1 MNELMIVGGG
11 YVGVEYAKL
20 AKAKNV
26 TCTIVDVD
34 QQRVTTLNDIHC
46 LGACTW
52 ADVKQVKYHRTW
64 MVCVPTPVT
73 VDLRP
78 DTTCV
83 YAAVDSV
90 VKHSMTGDALLLV
103 STVDLVTLD
112 RVKRTVLEAD
122 MVFAHTPERMAPGD
136 TVPMQMVHLIGADS
150 QRAADAAETAL
161 HGLWLTTEQVS
172 SPTVA
177 ALSKLLENTKRD
189 VNIALLNEFA
199 VVARNAGVSMSEVL
213 AAAET
218 KRGFVDA
225 AYTPG
230 LVGGHCVAVDPWL
243 FAASGVD
250 VDRSVV
256 VAARRFN
263 AAMATKVAALAD
275 GDPGYTVILGAT
287 FKPNCPDV
295 RNCGGAAV
303 ARELLAR
310 GARVVLVDPV
320 ADLEAFRREHRDLT
334 IVDRFAKVRQ
344 PVDTLV
350 LLLAHDD
357 APYREDMLDHVV
369 DHGIV
374 VDPWQLAPWIVM
386 RNEGRLRYISF

>member
-20 AKAKNV
+20 AKAKDKP
-26 TCTIVDVD
+26 CTVVDVD
-34 QQRVTTLNDIHC
+34 EQRVTTLNDIHC
-46 LGACTW
+46 LSACTW
-52 ADVKQVKYHRTW
+52 ADVKQTKYNRTW

-78 DTTCV
+78 DTMCV
-83 YAAVDSV
+83 HAAVDSV
-90 VKHSMTGDALLLV
+90 IAHARQGDALLLV

-112 RVKRTVLEAD
+112 RVKHMVLEAD

-161 HGLWLTTEQVS
+161 HGLGLTTQHVS

-199 VVARNAGVSMSEVL
+199 VVARSAGVSASEVI

-218 KRGFVDA
+218 KRGFIDA

-250 VDRSVV
+250 VSRSVV

-275 GDPGYTVILGAT
+275 GEPGYTVILGAT

-334 IVDRFAKVRQ
+334 IVDRLAKVKQ
-344 PVDTLV
+344 PVDTLM

-369 DHGIV
+369 DHGLV
-374 VDPWQLAPWIVM
+374 VDPWQLAPWTVM
-386 RNEGRLRYISF
+386 RSDGRLRYISF